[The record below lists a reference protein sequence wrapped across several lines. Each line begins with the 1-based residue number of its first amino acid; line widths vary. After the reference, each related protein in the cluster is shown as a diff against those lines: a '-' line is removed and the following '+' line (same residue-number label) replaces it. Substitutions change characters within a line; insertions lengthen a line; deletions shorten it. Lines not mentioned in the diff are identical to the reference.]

1 VKAIA
6 ACILRPNALFASRV
20 AREFYHAI
28 QGRPNRHAHLPVI
41 SDPLFYLLAIPAV
54 ILLGLGKGGFAGI
67 GMVSTPLLALAI
79 PPLQGAAILLP
90 LLIVQDAISVW
101 AYRRAWSAWNLKVLI
116 PGSVLGMAAGTL
128 FASAVSNAAIE
139 LTIGIIGLGFVFYTW
154 IGRTRL
160 GRELIPALRDLG
172 DKPRRPPI
180 PLGLLWGAM
189 SGFMSLLIQVGAP
202 PFQIHILPQRLD
214 KLTLVGTSVLFFAFM
229 NEMKIVPYFLL
240 GQFSVRNF
248 ATSLALL
255 PLAIAANF
263 LGIWLV
269 HKTPTERFYQI
280 AYILMFLIS
289 LVLLWQGWRQV
300 GH

>member
-1 VKAIA
+1 M
-6 ACILRPNALFASRV
+6 
-20 AREFYHAI
+20 
-28 QGRPNRHAHLPVI
+28 I

-214 KLTLVGTSVLFFAFM
+214 KLTLVGTTVIFFAVL
-229 NEMKIVPYFLL
+229 NWMKVIPYMAL
-240 GQFSVRNF
+240 GQFSPRNL
-248 ATSLALL
+248 ATSAVLL
-255 PLAIAANF
+255 PLAVATNF
-263 LGIWLV
+263 LGFWLV
-269 HKTPTERFYQI
+269 RRTPTEAFYRI
-280 AYILMFLIS
+280 AYLLMALIAIA
-289 LVLLWQGWRQV
+289 LLWQGARGLV
-300 GH
+300 